1 MPQSLLLGFN
11 TLSPGSKSNIIYL
24 TYIRNKY
31 KYQRMSKLLNSLG
44 FDKKP
49 SETTVVVAMSGGV
62 DSSTVA
68 GMMKNEGYKV
78 IGITLK
84 LYDDGK
90 EVAASKQCCSGQ
102 DIMDAKRVANKLDI
116 EHKILYFQNKFKQGV
131 IDNFV
136 ESYLKG
142 ETPIPCVQCNQT
154 VKFKDLFEVSKEL
167 KADALVTGHYV
178 KSITKDNTTNMYRAI
193 DENRDQSYFLFNT
206 TRQQLDYLRFPLGN
220 LLKDKTR
227 EIAKNL
233 DLNVADKP
241 DSQDICFVPNG
252 DYASVIQKFRP
263 DSFKKGN
270 IKNLEGKVIGVH
282 EGIINFTIGQRKGI
296 KVSDK
301 EALYVLKINSE
312 NNEIIVG
319 PKEHLG
325 KTKINLKDI
334 NLLTDKDDFKENI
347 YCKVRSTGKLLE
359 ANVNFSDDNKAE
371 VNLAIPEDGISP
383 GQACVFYN
391 KDQFGYKVLGG
402 GWIKE

>member
-1 MPQSLLLGFN
+1 
-11 TLSPGSKSNIIYL
+11 
-24 TYIRNKY
+24 
-31 KYQRMSKLLNSLG
+31 MSKLLNSLG

-178 KSITKDNTTNMYRAI
+178 KSITKNNTTNMYRAI

-301 EALYVLKINSE
+301 EPLYVLKINSE

-359 ANVNFSDDNKAE
+359 ANVNFNDDNKAE

>member
-1 MPQSLLLGFN
+1 MN
-11 TLSPGSKSNIIYL
+11 N
-24 TYIRNKY
+24 N
-31 KYQRMSKLLNSLG
+31 LNSIGL
-44 FDKKP
+44 KKSP

-68 GMMKNEGYKV
+68 GMMKKEGYKV

-102 DIMDAKRVANKLDI
+102 DIMDAKRVAQKLDI
-116 EHKILYFQNKFKQGV
+116 EHKILYYQNKFKQGV

-136 ESYLKG
+136 DSYLKG

-154 VKFKDLFEVSKEL
+154 VKFKDLFEVAKDL
-167 KADALVTGHYV
+167 KADALITGHYV
-178 KSITKDNTTNMYRAI
+178 KSITTDNQTNMYRAI

-206 TRQQLDYLRFPLGN
+206 SREQLNYLRFPLGGM
-220 LLKDKTR
+220 LKDETR
-227 EIAKNL
+227 SIAKKLN
-233 DLNVADKP
+233 LNVADKP

-282 EGIINFTIGQRKGI
+282 NGIINFTVGQRKGI

-301 EALYVLKINSE
+301 EALYVIKINADK
-312 NNEIIVG
+312 NEIIVG
-319 PKEHLG
+319 PREELG
-325 KTKINLKDI
+325 KKTIQLNNLNILVD
-334 NLLTDKDDFKENI
+334 NKEFDNEI
-347 YCKVRSTGKLLE
+347 FVKVRSTGKLL
-359 ANVNFSDDNKAE
+359 KGK
-371 VNLAIPEDGISP
+371 VNLKQEKTAQVNLENYEDGISP

-391 KDQFGYKVLGG
+391 KDKFGFKVLGG
-402 GWIKE
+402 GWIKR

>member
-1 MPQSLLLGFN
+1 MNKELNSIGFN
-11 TLSPGSKSNIIYL
+11 
-24 TYIRNKY
+24 
-31 KYQRMSKLLNSLG
+31 
-44 FDKKP
+44 KKA
-49 SETTVVVAMSGGV
+49 SDTTVVVAMSGGV

-68 GMMKNEGYKV
+68 GMMKKQGFKV

-84 LYDDGK
+84 LYDDSK

-102 DIMDAKRVANKLDI
+102 DIMDAKRVAQKLDI
-116 EHKILYFQNKFKQGV
+116 EHKILYYQNKFKQGV

-154 VKFKDLFEVSKEL
+154 VKFKDLFDVSKEL
-167 KADALVTGHYV
+167 KADALITGHYV
-178 KSITKDNTTNMYRAI
+178 KSITLENQTNMYRAI

-206 TRQQLDYLRFPLGN
+206 TREQLNYLRFPLGG
-220 LLKDKTR
+220 LLKDETR
-227 EIAKNL
+227 EIAKKL

-263 DSFKKGN
+263 DSFRKGN
-270 IKNLEGKVIGVH
+270 IKDLEGKVIGVH
-282 EGIINFTIGQRKGI
+282 DGIINFTIGQRKGI

-301 EALYVLKINSE
+301 EALYVLKINSDK
-312 NNEIIVG
+312 NEIIVG
-319 PKEHLG
+319 PKENLG
-325 KTKINLKDI
+325 KKEIILRNL
-334 NLLTDKDDFKENI
+334 NLLVDKKEFENDVLV
-347 YCKVRSTGKLLE
+347 KVRSTGKLLD
-359 ANVNFSDDNKAE
+359 AKVNFSDQNCAN
-371 VNLAIPEDGISP
+371 VNLKIAEDGISP

-391 KDQFGYKVLGG
+391 KDKIGYKVLGG

>member
-1 MPQSLLLGFN
+1 MN
-11 TLSPGSKSNIIYL
+11 ND
-24 TYIRNKY
+24 
-31 KYQRMSKLLNSLG
+31 LNSIGLN
-44 FDKKP
+44 KKP
-49 SETTVVVAMSGGV
+49 SDTTVVVAMSGGV

-68 GMMKNEGYKV
+68 GMMKKEGYKV

-102 DIMDAKRVANKLDI
+102 DIMDAKRVAQKLDI
-116 EHKILYFQNKFKQGV
+116 DHKILYYQNKFKQGV

-136 ESYLKG
+136 DSYLKG

-154 VKFKDLFEVSKEL
+154 VKFKDLFEVSKDL
-167 KADALVTGHYV
+167 KADAMITGHYV
-178 KSITKDNTTNMYRAI
+178 KSITSENETSMYRAI

-206 TRQQLDYLRFPLGN
+206 TKEQLNYLRFPLGS
-220 LLKDKTR
+220 LLKNETR
-227 EIAKNL
+227 EIAKKL

-263 DSFKKGN
+263 GSLQKGN
-270 IKNLEGKVIGVH
+270 IKNLDGKVIGVH
-282 EGIINFTIGQRKGI
+282 DGIINFTIGQRKGI
-296 KVSDK
+296 KVSDN
-301 EALYVLKINSE
+301 EPLYVIKIDSE
-312 NNEIIVG
+312 KNEIIVG
-319 PKEHLG
+319 PREKLG
-325 KTKINLKDI
+325 KKNISLVNL
-334 NLLTDKDDFKENI
+334 NLLVDKLEFDNEI
-347 YCKVRSTGKLLE
+347 YVKVRSTGNLLE
-359 ANVNFSDDNKAE
+359 ANVVLSDNKTGI
-371 VNLAIPEDGISP
+371 VNLSLPEDGISP